1 MMRCETGDMRQDTW
15 DRRCETRAG
24 NLLIRS
30 LLIHSFCHFAQIK
43 WALWAMHSDR
53 SRQISD
59 REWIA
64 LVAQRK
70 WATVSDSLRWLRG
83 NDRCERIAHF
93 AHQKWATMS
102 NLLRSLRGN
111 ERCER
116 IAHFAHQKWA
126 NEGIT
131 HFFERIAHLLIFG
144 QKTIDSLGNQMSQ
157 FPALWDRICRRC
169 ETGDEGDV
177 RQEI

>member
-59 REWIA
+59 LEWIA

-93 AHQKWATMS
+93 AHQKWVTMS

-126 NEGIT
+126 NEW
-131 HFFERIAHLLIFG
+131 IAHFLSDRSFAHFWT
-144 QKTIDSLGNQMSQ
+144 KNKQ
-157 FPALWDRICRRC
+157 FARKSNEPIPSPVWNRICRRC

-177 RQEI
+177 RQET

>member
-111 ERCER
+111 ERCEW

-126 NEGIT
+126 NEWLA
-131 HFFERIAHLLIFG
+131 HFLKRSLICSFLDKK
-144 QKTIDSLGNQMSQ
+144 QAIRSEIKWANSQ
-157 FPALWDRICRRC
+157 PC
-169 ETGDEGDV
+169 V
-177 RQEI
+177 KQNM